1 MIGPL
6 VQCKECWLRLVSRRV
21 LIITH
26 SRALCTSKPGMSEEE
41 MDEAA
46 KRRQAYR
53 QLENLDF
60 MTATKIMLTVPP
72 KRKKFGLD
80 FHLWQLFVCCL
91 PSLAVY
97 LVAQYSR
104 SEMRKM
110 EAELEKKRKA
120 EEEANAIKLAEEKLR
135 GPEGQILEVKERLE
149 KLENAI
155 QVIAVEVKKES
166 ATNKRGEEATSSPS
180 ELDGNKDCKVID
192 AKTPRHV
199 SSTSHSEVKQ

>member
-1 MIGPL
+1 MIGLL
-6 VQCKECWLRLVSRRV
+6 VQCKKCCLRLVSRRV
-21 LIITH
+21 HIIIH
-26 SRALCTSKPGMSEEE
+26 SRALCTRKFVTNGMSEEK

-46 KRRQAYR
+46 KIREAYR

-60 MTATKIMLTVPP
+60 MTATKIILTVPP

-120 EEEANAIKLAEEKLR
+120 EEEVNTIKLAEEKLR

-149 KLENAI
+149 KLENVI
-155 QVIAVEVKKES
+155 QVIAVEVKKQS
-166 ATNKRGEEATSSPS
+166 ATNNRAEEATTSPS
-180 ELDGNKDCKVID
+180 ELNGNKDCKVID
-192 AKTPRHV
+192 AKTHDKPNP
-199 SSTSHSEVKQ
+199 

>member
-6 VQCKECWLRLVSRRV
+6 LQCKECWLRLVSRRV
-21 LIITH
+21 QIITH

-46 KRRQAYR
+46 KRRKAYR

-91 PSLAVY
+91 PSLAS
-97 LVAQYSR
+97 Q
-104 SEMRKM
+104 
-110 EAELEKKRKA
+110 ELEKKRKA

-135 GPEGQILEVKERLE
+135 GPEGQILEVKDRLE

-155 QVIAVEVKKES
+155 KVIVVEVKKES
-166 ATNKRGEEATSSPS
+166 ATNKRGEEATASPS
-180 ELDGNKDCKVID
+180 ELDGNKDREVIG
-192 AKTPRHV
+192 AKTPGHV
-199 SSTSHSEVKQ
+199 SSTSHSEVYATRASKPDKLHIC